1 MGIKKLTTI
10 SIIGLFFF
18 PIVSC
23 IEKNTLP
30 DPLIAGWNN
39 QPVCELIED
48 NEKLRVLKCTFEP
61 GIGHKKH
68 YHDPHFG
75 FTLSGSTF
83 RITDES
89 GTREVVVNS
98 NTSFYSEGTEWH
110 EVLNIGDSTAV
121 FLIMEPK

>member
-1 MGIKKLTTI
+1 MGITKLTTI
-10 SIIGLFFF
+10 SIIGFFF
-18 PIVSC
+18 SIVSC
-23 IEKNTLP
+23 IEKKTLP
-30 DPLIAGWNN
+30 DPLIAGWNDR
-39 QPVCELIED
+39 PVCELIED

-61 GIGHKKH
+61 GIGHEKH

-89 GTREVVVNS
+89 GTREIVVNS